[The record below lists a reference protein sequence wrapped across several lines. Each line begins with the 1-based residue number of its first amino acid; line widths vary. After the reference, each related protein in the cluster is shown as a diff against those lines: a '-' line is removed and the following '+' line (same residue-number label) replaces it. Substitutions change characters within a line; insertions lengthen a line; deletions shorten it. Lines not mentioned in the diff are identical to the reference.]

1 MYSWL
6 RFILVAYPSLNCSL
20 LVQKSMINIKSKLI
34 DCKGFQLEFDD
45 FNLKNEGIDQSINL
59 KYVQNEIPSLF
70 NCIIFLI

>member
-6 RFILVAYPSLNCSL
+6 RYILVAYPSLNCSL

-45 FNLKNEGIDQSINL
+45 FNLKNEGID
-59 KYVQNEIPSLF
+59 
-70 NCIIFLI
+70 